1 MITFRGKS
9 WLLCKNFDRISELR
23 NVLICYLFYQH
34 NIVRN
39 MKVVL
44 INISHPPNLKLLL
57 LYEEFSRTKF
67 LDAWAVWYQ
76 GLLCQEGG
84 IHEYILWNLEGY
96 FDRLKGPPP
105 LTKLSTICFLP
116 RLISTNTVSKLNK
129 YFFGQIMFVK
139 V

>member
-34 NIVRN
+34 NIVCN

-44 INISHPPNLKLLL
+44 INISHPQNLKLLL
-57 LYEEFSRTKF
+57 LYEEFSWTQF
-67 LDAWAVWYQ
+67 LDAWAVWYE

-84 IHEYILWNLEGY
+84 IHEYITYCGI
-96 FDRLKGPPP
+96 LKVI
-105 LTKLSTICFLP
+105 LTD
-116 RLISTNTVSKLNK
+116 
-129 YFFGQIMFVK
+129 
-139 V
+139 